1 MCLDKTQIV
10 LSRGIGRIL
19 RTGRGGGGG
28 HFSLDKKKWHDSFCP
43 ISVVFNRKI

>member
-10 LSRGIGRIL
+10 LSRDRGRIL
-19 RTGRGGGGG
+19 RSRGGGG
-28 HFSLDKKKWHDSFCP
+28 HFSLNKKKWHDRLCP